1 MKTKTI
7 NKEIRSKINE
17 WLLSITD
24 ESLRERVKYG
34 CVITGGC
41 ITSMLLNEPVNDYDI
56 YLNDKQLVKDLS
68 QYYCTIFNAE
78 NNGDNGVG
86 KKLHAW
92 ILDGQDVADWK
103 SGIKELSKF
112 AYDYGDVNYEPYMEW
127 NHEHHDGSNGISG
140 MVLNTS
146 PDRVKIMVNSDG
158 VASKT
163 VEELLNTG
171 DEISAESI
179 DELVPE
185 KYQPVFLS
193 SNAITLS
200 GKIQIVIRFY
210 GDAEEIHSNYDFS
223 HTTNYWT
230 YKDGVV
236 TNIEALEATL
246 SKSLFYRGSKY
257 PITSIIRTK
266 KFIKR
271 GWNINAG
278 QYLKMCMQISRFD
291 LTDIYVLEDQLVGVD
306 SLYFQMFITNLM
318 KDIEKGNKSKSDLID
333 NTYVMSVIDKLF

>member
-1 MKTKTI
+1 MKQ
-7 NKEIRSKINE
+7 NPSRGH
-17 WLLSITD
+17 
-24 ESLRERVKYG
+24 SLRIPRDWKP
-34 CVITGGC
+34 
-41 ITSMLLNEPVNDYDI
+41 LNVVSQDSVND
-56 YLNDKQLVKDLS
+56 
-68 QYYCTIFNAE
+68 
-78 NNGDNGVG
+78 VG

-92 ILDGQDVADWK
+92 ILDGQDVVDWK
-103 SGIKELSKF
+103 SGTKGLSSF
-112 AYDYGDVNYEPYMEW
+112 AYDYGDMNYEPYMEW
-127 NHEHHDGSNGISG
+127 NHEHYDGSNGISG

-278 QYLKMCMQISRFD
+278 QYLKMCMQISRLD

-306 SLYFQMFITNLM
+306 SLYFQMFIANLM

-333 NTYVMSVIDKLF
+333 NTYVMSVIDKIF